1 MAAKPLHKFKGFL
14 DLHDGEAATA
24 HGKAGQRFR
33 AMKKYK
39 KMPSVGSVMTPFPFF
54 ADAEDTVA
62 KVERLMRRHKI
73 RHIPV
78 QRHGEVIGIVS
89 ERDLH
94 RWSGETA
101 PGADKTAVCAG
112 EIMVS
117 SPYIVPF
124 DTPLSEVATE
134 MNRRRI
140 GSTLVVR
147 QGKLAG
153 ILSAMDIC
161 RILAELLDA
170 EFPAKD
176 GSHAA

>member
-1 MAAKPLHKFKGFL
+1 
-14 DLHDGEAATA
+14 
-24 HGKAGQRFR
+24 
-33 AMKKYK
+33 
-39 KMPSVGSVMTPFPFF
+39 
-54 ADAEDTVA
+54 
-62 KVERLMRRHKI
+62 
-73 RHIPV
+73 
-78 QRHGEVIGIVS
+78 
-89 ERDLH
+89 
-94 RWSGETA
+94 
-101 PGADKTAVCAG
+101 
-112 EIMVS
+112 
-117 SPYIVPF
+117 
-124 DTPLSEVATE
+124 